1 MAVNHTTKDSA
12 VAFHAMALPIRFSLL
27 AFLCAVVFIT
37 GCSNDE
43 AEKNSAELLTFS
55 GSIMGTWYTVKYLPS
70 NAVPPEQINT
80 QIHARLVRVD
90 ELMSTYKHESEV
102 SRFNAAPSIE
112 WFDISAET
120 FEVIALAQRISQQT
134 QGAFDITV
142 ARLVDLWGF
151 GPGFQDP
158 EVPNLE
164 QIGRVLS
171 QVGYQN
177 LQLNESAGQLRKQTA
192 LHIDLSAIAKGYG
205 VDQVA
210 DYLDEIGVSSY
221 MVEVGGEIRTRGTKP
236 STTPDS
242 TPGGRPWRIAIEAPN
257 SQQRQV
263 HSIIDVTDRA
273 VATSGDYRNYFE
285 KDGQR
290 FSHTIDPKTGYP
302 ITHNLA
308 SVTVI
313 GESAAEVDALAT
325 AFLVMGA
332 DQAMQYAKSYNVAA
346 YFIVKEQ
353 EGFVGKASDAF
364 IAMTQ

>member
-1 MAVNHTTKDSA
+1 MILAVNYTIKGSA
-12 VAFHAMALPIRFSLL
+12 IALYAIALQIRFRLL
-27 AFLCAVVFIT
+27 ALICTAVFIT

-43 AEKNSAELLTFS
+43 AGKSSAELLTFS
-55 GSIMGTWYTVKYLPS
+55 GAIMGTWYSIKYLPPS
-70 NAVPPEQINT
+70 AVTPEQINT
-80 QIHARLVRVD
+80 QIHAKLVRVD
-90 ELMSTYKHESEV
+90 ELMSTYKHESEI
-102 SRFNAAPSIE
+102 SLFNAAPTLE
-112 WFDISAET
+112 WFEISAET
-120 FEVIALAQRISQQT
+120 AEVVALAQRVSQQT

-151 GPGFQDP
+151 GPAFQEP
-158 EVPNLE
+158 EIPDSE
-164 QIGRVLS
+164 QIKQVLS

-177 LQLNESAGQLRKQTA
+177 LQLNKGAGQLRKQTA

-210 DYLDEIGVSSY
+210 DYLDDIGVSTF

-236 STTPDS
+236 S
-242 TPGGRPWRIAIEAPN
+242 GKPWRIAIESP
-257 SQQRQV
+257 SSEQRDV
-263 HSIIDVTDRA
+263 HSVIDVTDRA

-285 KDGQR
+285 KNGQR

-325 AFLVMGA
+325 AFSVMGA
-332 DQAMQYAKSYNVAA
+332 DQAMQYATTYNIAV

-364 IAMTQ
+364 ISMAQ